1 MDVVV
6 AVRHVDGGSGHTDGA
21 SAPDDPSYE
30 AEPRMTSTHGHHEPT
45 GHGQQMGYGEPAG
58 HDQPT
63 RHGQPAGTG
72 ERRNGFGIAA
82 LVLGIVG
89 VLLFW
94 TAFGGIVL
102 GLLAVIFG
110 VLGFRR
116 GRRGV
121 ATNGTMAVVGAV
133 LGALALVVS
142 SVLLAMGVAVIN
154 SDEFK
159 SYQDCIEQAN
169 SQSERQDCARD
180 FDREV
185 DER

>member
-1 MDVVV
+1 
-6 AVRHVDGGSGHTDGA
+6 
-21 SAPDDPSYE
+21 
-30 AEPRMTSTHGHHEPT
+30 MTSTHGGHHGT
-45 GHGQQMGYGEPAG
+45 GHGQ
-58 HDQPT
+58 PT
-63 RHGQPAGTG
+63 GTG

-102 GLLAVIFG
+102 GLLAVVFG

-116 GRRGV
+116 ARRGV
-121 ATNGTMAVVGAV
+121 ATNGTMAIIGAV
-133 LGALALVVS
+133 LGALTLVVS
-142 SVLLAMGVAVIN
+142 AVLLALGVAVIN

-185 DER
+185 EER

>member
-1 MDVVV
+1 
-6 AVRHVDGGSGHTDGA
+6 
-21 SAPDDPSYE
+21 
-30 AEPRMTSTHGHHEPT
+30 
-45 GHGQQMGYGEPAG
+45 MGYGGPAG

-94 TAFGGIVL
+94 TALGGIVL

-121 ATNGTMAVVGAV
+121 ATNGTMAVIGAV

>member
-1 MDVVV
+1 
-6 AVRHVDGGSGHTDGA
+6 
-21 SAPDDPSYE
+21 
-30 AEPRMTSTHGHHEPT
+30 MTSTHGHHGTT
-45 GHGQQMGYGEPAG
+45 GHGQPMG
-58 HDQPT
+58 
-63 RHGQPAGTG
+63 HGQPAGTG

-82 LVLGIVG
+82 LVLGIAA

-121 ATNGTMAVVGAV
+121 ATNGTMAIIGAV

-169 SQSERQDCARD
+169 SQSDRQDCARD

>member
-1 MDVVV
+1 
-6 AVRHVDGGSGHTDGA
+6 
-21 SAPDDPSYE
+21 
-30 AEPRMTSTHGHHEPT
+30 MTSTHGHHGP
-45 GHGQQMGYGEPAG
+45 GYPQQ
-58 HDQPT
+58 
-63 RHGQPAGTG
+63 AGTG

-89 VLLFW
+89 ALLFW
-94 TAFGGIVL
+94 TAIGGIVL
-102 GLLAVIFG
+102 GLLAVVFG

-121 ATNGTMAVVGAV
+121 ATNGTMAVIGAV

-142 SVLLAMGVAVIN
+142 SVLLALGVAVIN

-159 SYQDCIEQAN
+159 DYQDCIDHAN
-169 SQSERQDCARD
+169 SQSDRQECARD

-185 DER
+185 DDR

>member
-1 MDVVV
+1 
-6 AVRHVDGGSGHTDGA
+6 
-21 SAPDDPSYE
+21 
-30 AEPRMTSTHGHHEPT
+30 MTSTHGHHGTT
-45 GHGQQMGYGEPAG
+45 GHGQPMA
-58 HDQPT
+58 
-63 RHGQPAGTG
+63 HGQPARTG

-82 LVLGIVG
+82 LVLGIAA

-121 ATNGTMAVVGAV
+121 ATNGTMAIIGAV

-169 SQSERQDCARD
+169 SQSDRQDCARD

>member
-1 MDVVV
+1 
-6 AVRHVDGGSGHTDGA
+6 
-21 SAPDDPSYE
+21 
-30 AEPRMTSTHGHHEPT
+30 MTSTHGHHGP
-45 GHGQQMGYGEPAG
+45 GHPQQ
-58 HDQPT
+58 
-63 RHGQPAGTG
+63 AGTG

-89 VLLFW
+89 ALLFW
-94 TAFGGIVL
+94 TAIGGIVL
-102 GLLAVIFG
+102 GLLAVVFG

-121 ATNGTMAVVGAV
+121 ATNGTMAVIGAV

-142 SVLLAMGVAVIN
+142 SVLLALGVAVIN

-159 SYQDCIEQAN
+159 DYQDCIDHAN
-169 SQSERQDCARD
+169 SQSDRQECARD

-185 DER
+185 DDR

>member
-1 MDVVV
+1 
-6 AVRHVDGGSGHTDGA
+6 
-21 SAPDDPSYE
+21 
-30 AEPRMTSTHGHHEPT
+30 MTSTHGHDGTGYGQPT
-45 GHGQQMGYGEPAG
+45 GHAG
-58 HDQPT
+58 
-63 RHGQPAGTG
+63 PAGTG

-89 VLLFW
+89 ALLFW
-94 TAFGGIVL
+94 TAIGGIVL

-116 GRRGV
+116 SRRGV
-121 ATNGTMAVVGAV
+121 ATNGTMAVIGAV

-142 SVLLAMGVAVIN
+142 SVLLALGVAVVN

-159 SYQDCIEQAN
+159 DYQDCVEHAD
-169 SQSERQDCARD
+169 SQSDRQDCARD

>member
-1 MDVVV
+1 
-6 AVRHVDGGSGHTDGA
+6 
-21 SAPDDPSYE
+21 
-30 AEPRMTSTHGHHEPT
+30 MTSTHGGHHGT
-45 GHGQQMGYGEPAG
+45 GHGQ
-58 HDQPT
+58 PT
-63 RHGQPAGTG
+63 GTG

-102 GLLAVIFG
+102 GLLAVVFG

-121 ATNGTMAVVGAV
+121 ATNGTMAIIGAV
-133 LGALALVVS
+133 LGALTLVVS
-142 SVLLAMGVAVIN
+142 SVLLALGVAVIN

-169 SQSERQDCARD
+169 TQSERQDCARD

>member
-1 MDVVV
+1 
-6 AVRHVDGGSGHTDGA
+6 
-21 SAPDDPSYE
+21 
-30 AEPRMTSTHGHHEPT
+30 MTSTHGHDRTGYGQPT
-45 GHGQQMGYGEPAG
+45 GHAG
-58 HDQPT
+58 
-63 RHGQPAGTG
+63 PAGTG

-89 VLLFW
+89 ALLFW
-94 TAFGGIVL
+94 TAIGGIVL

-116 GRRGV
+116 ARRGA
-121 ATNGTMAVVGAV
+121 ATNGTMAVIGAV

-142 SVLLAMGVAVIN
+142 SVLLALGVAVVN

-159 SYQDCIEQAN
+159 DYQDCVEHAN
-169 SQSERQDCARD
+169 SQSDRQDCARD

>member
-1 MDVVV
+1 
-6 AVRHVDGGSGHTDGA
+6 
-21 SAPDDPSYE
+21 
-30 AEPRMTSTHGHHEPT
+30 MTSTHGHHGTT
-45 GHGQQMGYGEPAG
+45 GHGQPMA
-58 HDQPT
+58 
-63 RHGQPAGTG
+63 HGQPAGTG

-82 LVLGIVG
+82 LVLGIAA

-121 ATNGTMAVVGAV
+121 ATNGTMAIIGAV

-169 SQSERQDCARD
+169 SQSDRQDCARD

>member
-1 MDVVV
+1 
-6 AVRHVDGGSGHTDGA
+6 
-21 SAPDDPSYE
+21 
-30 AEPRMTSTHGHHEPT
+30 MTSTHGGHHGT
-45 GHGQQMGYGEPAG
+45 GHGQ
-58 HDQPT
+58 PT
-63 RHGQPAGTG
+63 GTGG

-82 LVLGIVG
+82 LGLRIVG

-102 GLLAVIFG
+102 GLLAVVFG

-116 GRRGV
+116 ARRGV
-121 ATNGTMAVVGAV
+121 ATNGTMAIIGAV
-133 LGALALVVS
+133 LGALTLVVS
-142 SVLLAMGVAVIN
+142 AVLLALGVAVIY

-159 SYQDCIEQAN
+159 SYQDCIAQAN

-185 DER
+185 EER